1 MIYMKSLKYPDIPHY
16 EWKGR
21 LLRKTPEYVMVLCES
36 GREMKHHTKNTT
48 FTIDVTSLEYFFLK
62 EGYTVAMEIEEGKIL
77 SYYCNIAMPSVLHGD
92 QISFVDLDLDLVKG
106 RNADW
111 MIVDEDEFESNSVKY
126 GYSAEIKEYALE
138 SLDLLQ
144 KKINEGLFPF
154 DGSGL
159 EVIERIKSV
168 EDKMIVKMK
177 KIAL

>member
-1 MIYMKSLKYPDIPHY
+1 MKSLKYPDIPHY
-16 EWKGR
+16 EWKGH
-21 LLRKTPEYVMVLCES
+21 LLRKTPEYVMVLGES

-48 FTIDVTSLEYFFLK
+48 FTIEVTSIEYFFLK

-111 MIVDEDEFESNSVKY
+111 MIVDEDEFEIHSVKY
-126 GYSAEIKEYALE
+126 DYPAELKEYALK

-144 KKINEGLFPF
+144 KKINEDLFPF
-154 DGSGL
+154 DGSALGL
-159 EVIERIKSV
+159 IDMYEIGK
-168 EDKMIVKMK
+168 
-177 KIAL
+177 